1 MTEKGLTMERSPS
14 SGLGVGVFSPHIGGG
29 GGAWDQQQ
37 NAIIT
42 KIASTPSN
50 RRSTAT
56 DNQERER
63 RRRRSADKNAM
74 NQNRN
79 CGCGGWAHAVQLEHD
94 LTELKAS
101 HENLLAGLHQQIESL
116 KQKNRDLTFQVL
128 MGPYA
133 AGVKT
138 DVPLSPESDEVA
150 SPKSESSK
158 KIEES
163 AKKEPSPAVST
174 TSTST
179 TSTTVKEAKDI
190 KGDVKDSKD
199 LSTSEAPPKAKQ
211 EAEELV
217 NGDITRVVRRP
228 YPGRSGR
235 GDPRLVRSL
244 DLELLEEEAIHSRRL
259 LEEERAKNK
268 YLTTLI
274 EDLKRQ
280 AREAVD
286 EAPQD
291 TPRPSTKTGA
301 ATPQLPPPVPP
312 PRPPPRT
319 APPAAP
325 PRLSSHTSPHSRQ
338 TDRLENSASPVFNRA
353 PTEAPPARPPTDREP
368 RFPPLRQA
376 QQQHGQEGQG
386 KHNRSSNS
394 PRRSSE
400 REGGT
405 TTLPAINQARPHQEA
420 PQPQPRGRGRHNG
433 RGRPR
438 HRQQQQNYHHQDYQ
452 ERRHDTTT
460 DSEVSEHQP
469 RGRRPPSLTRGGGRH
484 APRDDSRSRQEAAAP
499 ASAPPR
505 DSSQGRRGGRQ
516 GRDGSAGPSSYA
528 QGDKRGA
535 AAAQE
540 QEGRTE
546 TRMKGRGRAQRRGGR
561 GRTRKEKHSAP
572 PDAAESEQ

>member
-94 LTELKAS
+94 LTELKAT

-163 AKKEPSPAVST
+163 AKKEPSPAAST

-190 KGDVKDSKD
+190 KGDAKDSKD
-199 LSTSEAPPKAKQ
+199 ISASEPPLKAKQ
-211 EAEELV
+211 EVEELV

-274 EDLKRQ
+274 EDLK
-280 AREAVD
+280 
-286 EAPQD
+286 
-291 TPRPSTKTGA
+291 
-301 ATPQLPPPVPP
+301 
-312 PRPPPRT
+312 
-319 APPAAP
+319 
-325 PRLSSHTSPHSRQ
+325 
-338 TDRLENSASPVFNRA
+338 
-353 PTEAPPARPPTDREP
+353 
-368 RFPPLRQA
+368 
-376 QQQHGQEGQG
+376 
-386 KHNRSSNS
+386 
-394 PRRSSE
+394 RSSE

-516 GRDGSAGPSSYA
+516 GRDGSAGPSSYP

-546 TRMKGRGRAQRRGGR
+546 TRLKGRGRAQRRGGR

>member
-274 EDLKRQ
+274 EDLKRLLQDPQVSPETLLSLIPASASAQDPPSPSEPPPDALEPHAPSSKILQDAPPSDSLPSSDDTLHGLPKMPEDSEDEWQIQ
-280 AREAVD
+280 ARVMEPKTFHQKSFAAAGEQ
-286 EAPQD
+286 EAP
-291 TPRPSTKTGA
+291 RA
-301 ATPQLPPPVPP
+301 AGF
-312 PRPPPRT
+312 
-319 APPAAP
+319 
-325 PRLSSHTSPHSRQ
+325 
-338 TDRLENSASPVFNRA
+338 SASPHRKRPKHAEGDDARRA
-353 PTEAPPARPPTDREP
+353 PRHHSRKAPL
-368 RFPPLRQA
+368 PPLRDYPGA
-376 QQQHGQEGQG
+376 PTYNTRPGFIVKSPGHVPVCPG
-386 KHNRSSNS
+386 KA
-394 PRRSSE
+394 
-400 REGGT
+400 
-405 TTLPAINQARPHQEA
+405 PARTEHHKRARQPIHSA
-420 PQPQPRGRGRHNG
+420 PG
-433 RGRPR
+433 
-438 HRQQQQNYHHQDYQ
+438 
-452 ERRHDTTT
+452 
-460 DSEVSEHQP
+460 S
-469 RGRRPPSLTRGGGRH
+469 GRRP
-484 APRDDSRSRQEAAAP
+484 RSYVYVWN
-499 ASAPPR
+499 
-505 DSSQGRRGGRQ
+505 DL
-516 GRDGSAGPSSYA
+516 
-528 QGDKRGA
+528 
-535 AAAQE
+535 
-540 QEGRTE
+540 
-546 TRMKGRGRAQRRGGR
+546 
-561 GRTRKEKHSAP
+561 
-572 PDAAESEQ
+572 

>member
-94 LTELKAS
+94 LTELKAT

-163 AKKEPSPAVST
+163 AKKEPSPAAST

-190 KGDVKDSKD
+190 KGDAKDSKD
-199 LSTSEAPPKAKQ
+199 ISASEPPLKAKQ

-274 EDLKRQ
+274 EDLKRLFL
-280 AREAVD
+280 EL
-286 EAPQD
+286 
-291 TPRPSTKTGA
+291 TPLPSPEGRDMK
-301 ATPQLPPPVPP
+301 
-312 PRPPPRT
+312 
-319 APPAAP
+319 
-325 PRLSSHTSPHSRQ
+325 

-353 PTEAPPARPPTDREP
+353 PAEAPPPRPPTDKEP

-516 GRDGSAGPSSYA
+516 GRDGSAGPSSYP

-546 TRMKGRGRAQRRGGR
+546 TRLKGRGRAQRRGGR